1 MYYSFVI
8 DVNRA
13 YNDYDY
19 NKWYWRNSIVIL
31 NQGGDTVK
39 NEELV
44 KEIELVEIS
53 QILDRG
59 IDDMESGREL
69 PVDDA
74 FDMVDR
80 LIERRKLA
88 NIEY

>member
-1 MYYSFVI
+1 M
-8 DVNRA
+8 
-13 YNDYDY
+13 
-19 NKWYWRNSIVIL
+19 

-39 NEELV
+39 NEEPV
-44 KEIELVEIS
+44 KEKELVEIS
-53 QILDRG
+53 QILDCG

-80 LIERRKLA
+80 LIEMRKLA

>member
-1 MYYSFVI
+1 M
-8 DVNRA
+8 
-13 YNDYDY
+13 
-19 NKWYWRNSIVIL
+19 

-44 KEIELVEIS
+44 KEKELAEIS
-53 QILDRG
+53 QILDCG

-69 PVDDA
+69 SVNDA

-80 LIERRKLA
+80 LIERIKPA
-88 NIEY
+88 NIEH

>member
-1 MYYSFVI
+1 M
-8 DVNRA
+8 
-13 YNDYDY
+13 
-19 NKWYWRNSIVIL
+19 

>member
-1 MYYSFVI
+1 M
-8 DVNRA
+8 
-13 YNDYDY
+13 
-19 NKWYWRNSIVIL
+19 

-39 NEELV
+39 NEEPV
-44 KEIELVEIS
+44 KEKELVEIS

-88 NIEY
+88 NIEYLGSGI